1 MKSVLKAF
9 AFAKTDCSEKILVSC
24 KLTCNI
30 VAHLWVYNSDLLC
43 IFYRQGINAIARES
57 PNQISH
63 RSFAR
68 YVFKA
73 LEKFIYMPETYAQ
86 NILDFSVLI
95 KNLTSVI
102 CSAYQK
108 RGFPR
113 GIPLMK

>member
-1 MKSVLKAF
+1 MF
-9 AFAKTDCSEKILVSC
+9 
-24 KLTCNI
+24 
-30 VAHLWVYNSDLLC
+30 
-43 IFYRQGINAIARES
+43 
-57 PNQISH
+57 
-63 RSFAR
+63 
-68 YVFKA
+68 FKA